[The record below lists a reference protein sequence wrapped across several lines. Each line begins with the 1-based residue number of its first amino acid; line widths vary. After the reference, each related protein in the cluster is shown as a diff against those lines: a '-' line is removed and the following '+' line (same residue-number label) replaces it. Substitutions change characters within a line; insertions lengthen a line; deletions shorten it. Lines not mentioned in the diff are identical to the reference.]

1 MSRAYLN
8 KEPHEVAA
16 MFDAVA
22 KKYDITN
29 DVLSLGQTRNWRK
42 AVVAA
47 VAPTVGEEILDLAA
61 GTGTSTQPFY
71 EAGANPTACDFS
83 AGMIEVGRSQFP
95 HLTFVQGDAMNL
107 PFADESFDAVTIS
120 FGLRNVQDPKT
131 ALAEMARVTKP
142 GGRLVVCEFSHPTW
156 SPFRTVYMEYLMK
169 ALPAVANKMSSN
181 PDAYVYL
188 AESIRAWPNQDELSK
203 VILASGWKTCE
214 YRDLT
219 GGIVARISELIH
231 KRTNAE
237 FSRGFSALGLT
248 SASERWPN
256 RGTGKC
262 VPTHFLLRSFGIW
275 FCCLLCCCCFVYRTK
290 KIQPRQSR
298 CVRMWNSASSSPA
311 WWRTLPSQVLH
322 HCDALHYF

>member
-1 MSRAYLN
+1 MSRANLN

-83 AGMIEVGRSQFP
+83 AGMIEVGREQFP
-95 HLTFVQGDAMNL
+95 HLTFVQGDAMDL
-107 PFADESFDAVTIS
+107 PFADNSFDAVTIS
-120 FGLRNVQDPKT
+120 FGLRNVQDSKL
-131 ALAEMARVTKP
+131 ALTEMYRVTKP

-169 ALPAVANKMSSN
+169 ALPAVAKTMSSN

-188 AESIRAWPNQDELSK
+188 AESIRAWPNQAELSE
-203 VILASGWKTCE
+203 VILAAGWKTCE

-219 GGIVARISELIH
+219 GGIVALHR
-231 KRTNAE
+231 A
-237 FSRGFSALGLT
+237 
-248 SASERWPN
+248 
-256 RGTGKC
+256 
-262 VPTHFLLRSFGIW
+262 
-275 FCCLLCCCCFVYRTK
+275 TK
-290 KIQPRQSR
+290 
-298 CVRMWNSASSSPA
+298 
-311 WWRTLPSQVLH
+311 
-322 HCDALHYF
+322 